1 MESSSKLADACGIK
15 LYKLKEKLINKL
27 LITLP
32 FKWSYIIDFKM
43 NYIAVCYIE
52 SIQSVKY
59 RENEE
64 QYIVAMCWAKYSRMD
79 QVKFVKDSH

>member
-1 MESSSKLADACGIK
+1 MVSS
-15 LYKLKEKLINKL
+15 YKLKEKLINKL

-64 QYIVAMCWAKYSRMD
+64 QYIVAMWWAKYSRMD